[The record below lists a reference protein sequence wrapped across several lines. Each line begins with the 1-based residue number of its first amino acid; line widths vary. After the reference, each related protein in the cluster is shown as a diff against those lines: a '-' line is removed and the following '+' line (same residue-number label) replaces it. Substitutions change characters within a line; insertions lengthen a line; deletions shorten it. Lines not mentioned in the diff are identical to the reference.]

1 MSSTKLVPETRL
13 MTENELS
20 ADDAWHTLRRHG
32 GWCLL
37 RDAFIRF
44 RYGDGFSHSRALA
57 LQLCLAVVP
66 FLIALTGLITDL
78 GVDEGGKVVAD
89 TVLAITPGQSEAMV
103 QDLLTD
109 SERTEDAGELAL
121 TLGLLTG
128 LVALTTTMA
137 QIERGANRIYGV
149 ERDRPALAKYLRA
162 AVLAVVAGVPA
173 LAGFLI
179 LVGGRAM
186 GESVRRHYEW
196 GDLAMAGWDVIRWP
210 LSLGLTVLAVAVLFR
225 HAPRRRQPG
234 LSWLFFGASIAIAI
248 WWLASLLLAAYVKYS
263 GGFGQTYGALT
274 GMMALLL
281 WANLTGIALFGG
293 LAFAAQLEA
302 MRIGVEE
309 PAKPDLWEPE
319 AQRAELFDTGEMTSL

>member
-162 AVLAVVAGVPA
+162 AILAVVAGVPA

-186 GESVRRHYEW
+186 GDSVRRHYEW
-196 GDLAMAGWDVIRWP
+196 GDVAMAGWDVIRWP

>member
-37 RDAFIRF
+37 RDAFVRF

-162 AVLAVVAGVPA
+162 AILAVVAGVPA

-196 GDLAMAGWDVIRWP
+196 GDVAMAGWDVVRWP

-234 LSWLFFGASIAIAI
+234 LSWLVFGAAIAIAI

-281 WANLTGIALFGG
+281 WANLTGMALFGG

-309 PAKPDLWEPE
+309 PAQPDLWQPE
-319 AQRAELFDTGEMTSL
+319 AHREDLFDTGEMTSL